1 MTHQNNSNKHCMYT
15 LRSAFFASS
24 IAATAAVGGS
34 TVVSPASKR
43 FMLSMFGGGAA
54 SAAPSGVSSFYDLKE
69 KDASGGEVDFSQFRG
84 KVVYAVNVA
93 SR

>member
-1 MTHQNNSNKHCMYT
+1 
-15 LRSAFFASS
+15 
-24 IAATAAVGGS
+24 
-34 TVVSPASKR
+34 
-43 FMLSMFGGGAA
+43 MLSMFGGGAA